1 MRVLGVGQC
10 TLDFI
15 GVIDRFVEP
24 DSQIELDQ
32 FSIQGGGPAATAMVV
47 LARWG
52 EQAAFVGKVGTDS
65 RGDEIIATLSGEG
78 VEVGEMLRDEGAI
91 SPSCF
96 IFVEEKSSQKKVYYT
111 QGNISGLAPEE
122 LPASLLDGIDLL
134 LVDGTQPEAQASL
147 MAQARQR
154 GVMTML
160 DADRRLLRLDPL
172 IEHADIVVASERY
185 ISQMTGEGTLE
196 RMAHALLERGP
207 SRVVIT
213 LGNEGSVAMD
223 AHSQALVREAAY
235 DVEVFDT
242 TGVGD
247 VFHGALVYSTLK
259 RWPLDYALRFGNTV
273 AGLACTSLGGR
284 SRIASLDE
292 LYGIIGQPPLS
303 AEA

>member
-52 EQAAFVGKVGTDS
+52 EHVAFVGKVGTDG

-78 VEVGEMLRDEGAI
+78 VEVSGMLRDVNAI

-96 IFVEEKSSQKKVYYT
+96 IFVEEKSSQKKTYFT
-111 QGNISGLAPEE
+111 QGNVAGLEAAE
-122 LPASLLDGIDLL
+122 LSEALLDGIDLL

-147 MAQARQR
+147 MALARER

-172 IEHADIVVASERY
+172 IAHADIIVASERY

-223 AHSQALVREAAY
+223 AQHQVLVREAAY

-242 TGVGD
+242 TGAGD

-273 AGLACTSLGGR
+273 AGLTCTSLGGR

-292 LYGIIGQPPLS
+292 LYGIIGQPPTPVDP
-303 AEA
+303 